1 MILKLKTDAVKHL
14 TKLNYAK
21 FNWLTFIG
29 CKYRQMKVT
38 IKYRTYIILV
48 YRLQFWA
55 AKPDLVHL
63 MDSRIIHNT
72 FIIIVYMVFKP
83 DCMH

>member
-21 FNWLTFIG
+21 FNWLTFIR

-38 IKYRTYIILV
+38 IKYGTYIKLV
-48 YRLQFWA
+48 YRLQYWTA
-55 AKPDLVHL
+55 NQ
-63 MDSRIIHNT
+63 IWYI
-72 FIIIVYMVFKP
+72 
-83 DCMH
+83 

>member
-1 MILKLKTDAVKHL
+1 
-14 TKLNYAK
+14 
-21 FNWLTFIG
+21 
-29 CKYRQMKVT
+29 MKVT